1 MSTLFSPLKIRNL
14 EVKNRIVM
22 PPMVCFGLGDDSG
35 LVTDQHVAHYEA
47 RARGGVGLV
56 IVEATCVSRTGRL
69 SPDQLGLW
77 SDEQVAGFGRLAEA
91 CHRHGAKILVQ
102 IHHGGLNSH
111 PDVVSEFVAPSN
123 YHGKVRDRVVSA
135 RALTVPEIHGIQR
148 EFVAA
153 ALRAKEAGLDG
164 VELHGAHG
172 FIISQFF
179 STLVNERVDSYGGS
193 VSNRVR
199 LAAEIIKGIRR
210 EAGNNF
216 ILSCRMGCNEPDLET
231 SIKIAGELERSGIDL
246 LHVSSGF
253 AMDKGLAVPEGFD
266 YRWICY
272 GGTQIKTHVG
282 VPVIVVNGLRTP
294 EKAAYLLEH
303 DLADLTAIGM
313 GLLVDPQWANKAQR
327 NEPVVACINCKT
339 CKLLGPE
346 KSCVQWKRTK
356 QSLARR

>member
-1 MSTLFSPLKIRNL
+1 MSNLFSPFRIGHL
-14 EVKNRIVM
+14 EIKNRIVM
-22 PPMVCFGLGDDSG
+22 PPMVCFGLGDDDG
-35 LVTDQHVAHYEA
+35 LVTDEHVAHYEA
-47 RARGGVGLV
+47 RAKGGVGLI

-77 SDEQVAGFGRLAEA
+77 SDDHIPGFTRLAEA

-111 PDVVSEFVAPSN
+111 PDVVSELVAPSK
-123 YHGKVRDRVVSA
+123 YHGRVRDRVVSA
-135 RALTVPEIHGIQR
+135 RALTVSEIHNIQG

-153 ALRAKEAGLDG
+153 PLRAKKAGLDG
-164 VELHGAHG
+164 VEFHGAHG
-172 FIISQFF
+172 FLISQFF
-179 STLVNERVDSYGGS
+179 STLVNKRVDSYGGD
-193 VSNRVR
+193 VINRVR
-199 LAAEIIKGIRR
+199 FAAEIIDGIRR

-216 ILSCRMGCNEPDLET
+216 IIGCRMGCNEPDLES
-231 SIKIAGELERSGIDL
+231 SISIAGELERAGIDL

-253 AMDKGLAVPEGFD
+253 AMDTGLAVPEGFD

-272 GGTQIKTHVG
+272 GGTHIKKHVG

-294 EKAAYLLEH
+294 DQAAYLVEH
-303 DLADLTAIGM
+303 DLADFTAIGT
-313 GLLVDPQWANKAQR
+313 GLLVDPEWADEAQR

-346 KSCVQWKRTK
+346 KSCVQWKRT
-356 QSLARR
+356 RP